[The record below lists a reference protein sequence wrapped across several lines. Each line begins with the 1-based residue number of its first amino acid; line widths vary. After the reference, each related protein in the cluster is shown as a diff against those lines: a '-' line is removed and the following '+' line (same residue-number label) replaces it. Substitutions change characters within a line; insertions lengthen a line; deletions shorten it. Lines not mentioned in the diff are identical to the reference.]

1 MSSPADIMKALAGVI
16 GENDE
21 EATVKQFLDSGFPP
35 LNNASSAGWDGC
47 IPVGRVIEIAGP
59 PSAGKTAI
67 ATKAM
72 AQAQAMG
79 GVAGF
84 NDHERS
90 FSLTLAPRLGLD
102 TTPGRFIYKKPKTFE
117 ESVAIFHL
125 AVKTIRDKKLI
136 KPDAPICWV
145 FDSLAA
151 MVPQSILTDS
161 KGKERDATDRNMND
175 NTALARATSAHF
187 PAIAMIAEEY
197 NVAVI
202 FLNQLRTKIGVMFGD
217 PRKTTGGDSP
227 AFYFSQRLWL
237 SAAQIKAPSGEI
249 IGMEV
254 TGSFVK
260 NKVARPFAKAKWRF
274 MFQADGTGRFDAER
288 STVEFLN
295 DQKLLATVDPAT
307 GKEVKK
313 GFVYWEGKQLTR
325 EQLARQIEA
334 EGPAG
339 FAKLKALLP
348 PKYEPPVAT
357 EVEIDDLTSDEQIT
371 HARPPA
377 EAA

>member
-1 MSSPADIMKALAGVI
+1 MSSPADIMKALVGVI

-21 EATVKQFLDSGFPP
+21 EATVKEWLDSGFPP
-35 LNNASSAGWDGC
+35 LNNASSADWNGA
-47 IPVGRVIEIAGP
+47 IPVGRVIEVAGP

-67 ATKAM
+67 ATNAGAM
-72 AQAQAMG
+72 AQLMG
-79 GVAGF
+79 GVFGF
-84 NDHERS
+84 MDHERS
-90 FSLTLAPRLGLD
+90 FSFELARKLGVD

-125 AVKTIRDKKLI
+125 TVKTIREKKLI
-136 KPDAPICWV
+136 KPTAPIVWV

-202 FLNQLRTKIGVMFGD
+202 FLNQIRTKIGVMFGD

-237 SAAQIKAPSGEI
+237 SAAQIKDTKTNEV

-254 TGSFVK
+254 TGNYVK
-260 NKVARPFAKAKWRF
+260 NKCARPFAKAKWRF
-274 MFQADGTGRFDAER
+274 MFQPDGTGRFDAER

-295 DQKLLATVDPAT
+295 ELGLLPSIDPTT
-307 GKEVKK
+307 GKDTKK
-313 GFVYWEGKQLTR
+313 GFHFWEGKQMTR
-325 EQLARQIEA
+325 EQIARQVEA

-348 PKYEPPVAT
+348 PKYEPPVT
-357 EVEIDDLTSDEQIT
+357 EEFPLEEDDLS
-371 HARPPA
+371 

>member
-1 MSSPADIMKALAGVI
+1 MSKPEDIMKALAGVI

-21 EATVKQFLDSGFPP
+21 EATVKQYLDSGFPP
-35 LNNASSAGWDGC
+35 LNNASSADWDGC

-84 NDHERS
+84 CDHERS

-102 TTPGRFIYKKPKTFE
+102 TTPGRFIYKKPRTFE

-237 SAAQIKAPSGEI
+237 SAAQIKDSKSGEV

-274 MFQADGTGRFDAER
+274 MFQPDGTGRFDAER

-295 DQKLLATVDPAT
+295 DLGLLPSVDPTT
-307 GKEVKK
+307 GASAKK
-313 GFVYWEGKQLTR
+313 GYHFWEGKQMTR
-325 EQLARQIEA
+325 EQIARQVEA

-348 PKYEPPVAT
+348 PKYEPPVAS
-357 EVEIDDLTSDEQIT
+357 EVELDDLSAEDE
-371 HARPPA
+371 A